1 MENLGKA
8 VTNVTAS
15 GQHLIDSTKSSTD
28 RMRMAKYH
36 AKLILGC
43 YRAAEVSDPD
53 VYTTAIMTLLARYP
67 ADIGARLSDPKDG
80 VAGRFKWLP
89 TVSEIREE
97 CDRLQAADVA
107 KAKRTG
113 EFAQQWRLRAEAERP
128 LLEPAPQPRGQILS
142 NYNEAFAKHGRP
154 TGVFETSREHPYGR
168 SASKE

>member
-8 VTNVTAS
+8 MTTVAAS
-15 GQHLIDSTKSSTD
+15 GQHLTDSTKSSTD

-67 ADIGARLSDPKDG
+67 ADIGTRLSDPKDG

-107 KAKRTG
+107 EAKRRRD
-113 EFAQQWRLRAEAERP
+113 FAEQWRLREETERP
-128 LLEPAPQPRGQILS
+128 LSVELPPQPHRQILS
-142 NYNEAFAKHGRP
+142 NYDEAFAKHGRP
-154 TGVFETSREHPYGR
+154 TGVFEKGREHLYG
-168 SASKE
+168 STK

>member
-8 VTNVTAS
+8 VMNVAAS
-15 GQHLIDSTKSSTD
+15 GQHLIDSTKSSMD

-80 VAGRFKWLP
+80 VAGRFTWLP

-107 KAKRTG
+107 VLKRRRD
-113 EFAQQWRLRAEAERP
+113 FAEQMQLREEMERP
-128 LLEPAPQPRGQILS
+128 PPRPLPEPRGQILS
-142 NYNEAFAKHGRP
+142 NYDEAFAKHGRP
-154 TGVFETSREHPYGR
+154 TGVFEKGRQLPYGR
-168 SASKE
+168 E